1 MATRIESKSRPT
13 KRPIMEG
20 TGSGDSFVRTAGK
33 PHRFDPRGYTI
44 FEGVP
49 APVIAAVGEA
59 SAPEPEPEPEPEGE
73 GSL

>member
-33 PHRFDPRGYTI
+33 SHRSDPRGYTI
-44 FEGVP
+44 HEGVP
-49 APVIAAVGEA
+49 APVIAAVG
-59 SAPEPEPEPEPEGE
+59 APEPEPEPEPESE
-73 GSL
+73 GSP